1 MIFVQPA
8 YLPSVNYFKDFN
20 DNDLVYNINLGLD
33 ESDYFDETYMSNEN
47 GVFKVKVPTTNK
59 NKSKFQRDIQIDYNN
74 NWIKSHTHSLQSAYG
89 KFPYFIFYLDPIL
102 NVLKT
107 NHKFMIDLN
116 YDLLSLF
123 LELLNYDQKPVKNTS
138 DNIINNKKTILKS
151 NNSLMSVDNIV
162 KMRDDF
168 LLGKN
173 FDYSLSVVDLL
184 FLKGP
189 ETGYYIRNF

>member
-59 NKSKFQRDIQIDYNN
+59 NKSKFQRDIKIDYNN
-74 NWIKSHTHSLQSAYG
+74 NWINSHTHSLQSAYG

-123 LELLNYDQKPVKNTS
+123 LELLNYDQKPLKNTS

-151 NNSLMSVDNIV
+151 NNSLMIVDNIV

-173 FDYSLSVVDLL
+173 FDYRLSVVDLL